1 MDTEQVE
8 EIILRNKLLLLLL
21 LLCTALIACGHK
33 TNTTTLDATL
43 PVNTEALQY
52 VKDDAPNVDVLELPN
67 GETLSFVV
75 PADYSRIDYG
85 ANVPEHLLA
94 GYADYSE
101 DEPDGVIVQWLW
113 LDRDNYAYMANPLS
127 EELDGTG
134 VVPEPEVATPFLTIN
149 GSESFLGMPVYNKL
163 NFSVLDTAY
172 VDVYLPDTFYLFGVS
187 EEGSLVLR
195 LQYDS
200 EYTKDCVD
208 FAYEVAN
215 GTATVENMPDTFE
228 YSEAYKTS
236 LDSLASSLLEY
247 TVYGDLEQI
256 P

>member
-1 MDTEQVE
+1 MEQVE
-8 EIILRNKLLLLLL
+8 EIILRTKLLLLLL
-21 LLCTALIACGHK
+21 LSCTALTACGNK
-33 TNTTTLDATL
+33 ANTTALDAAL

-52 VKDDAPNVDVLELPN
+52 VQNEAPNVDVIELPN

-85 ANVPEHLLA
+85 ANVLENLLS
-94 GYADYSE
+94 GYAAYPE
-101 DEPDGVIVQWLW
+101 DGTDGVIVQWLW
-113 LDRDNYAYMANPLS
+113 LDRDNYAYMVNPLL

-149 GSESFLGMPVYNKL
+149 GSESFLGIPVYNKL
-163 NFSVLDTAY
+163 NFSVLNTAY
-172 VDVYLPDTFYLFGVS
+172 PDVYLPDTFYLFGVS

-208 FAYEVAN
+208 FAYEVVN
-215 GTATVENMPDTFE
+215 GTATVENTPDTFE

>member
-1 MDTEQVE
+1 MKT
-8 EIILRNKLLLLLL
+8 RLLLLLL
-21 LLCTALIACGHK
+21 LSCTALTACGNK
-33 TNTTTLDATL
+33 ANTTALDATL

-52 VKDDAPNVDVLELPN
+52 VQDEAPNVDVIELPN
-67 GETLSFVV
+67 EETLSFVV
-75 PADYSRIDYG
+75 PANYSRIDYG
-85 ANVPEHLLA
+85 ANVPENLLA
-94 GYADYSE
+94 GYASYPE
-101 DEPDGVIVQWLW
+101 DGTDGVIVQWLW

-134 VVPEPEVATPFLTIN
+134 VVAEPEVATPFLTIN
-149 GSESFLGMPVYNKL
+149 GSESFLGIPVYNKL
-163 NFSVLDTAY
+163 NFSVLNTAY
-172 VDVYLPDTFYLFGVS
+172 PDVYLPDTFYLFGVS

-208 FAYEVAN
+208 FAYEVTN

>member
-1 MDTEQVE
+1 MKT
-8 EIILRNKLLLLLL
+8 RLLLLLL
-21 LLCTALIACGHK
+21 LSCTALTACGNK
-33 TNTTTLDATL
+33 ANTTALDATL
-43 PVNTEALQY
+43 PVNTEAMQY
-52 VKDDAPNVDVLELPN
+52 VQDEAPNVDVIELQN

-85 ANVPEHLLA
+85 TNIPEHLLA
-94 GYADYSE
+94 SYAAYPE
-101 DEPDGVIVQWLW
+101 DGTDGVIVQWLW

-134 VVPEPEVATPFLTIN
+134 VAAEPEVATPFLTIN
-149 GSESFLGMPVYNKL
+149 GSESLLGLPVFNKL
-163 NFSVLDTAY
+163 NLILLYYAY
-172 VDVYLPDTFYLFGVS
+172 PDVYLPDTFYLFGVS

-215 GTATVENMPDTFE
+215 GTATVENIPDTFE

>member
-1 MDTEQVE
+1 MKT
-8 EIILRNKLLLLLL
+8 KLLLLLL
-21 LLCTALIACGHK
+21 LSCTTLTACGNK
-33 TNTTTLDATL
+33 ANTTALDATL

-52 VKDDAPNVDVLELPN
+52 VQDEAPNVDVIELPN
-67 GETLSFVV
+67 EETLSFVV
-75 PADYSRIDYG
+75 PAAYSRIDYG
-85 ANVPEHLLA
+85 ANVPENLLA
-94 GYADYSE
+94 GYASYPE
-101 DEPDGVIVQWLW
+101 DGTDGVIVQWLW
-113 LDRDNYAYMANPLS
+113 LDRDNYAYMSNPLL

-134 VVPEPEVATPFLTIN
+134 VVAEPEVATPFLTIN
-149 GSESFLGMPVYNKL
+149 GSESFLGIPVYNKL
-163 NFSVLDTAY
+163 NFSVLNTAY
-172 VDVYLPDTFYLFGVS
+172 PDVYLPDTFYLFGVS

-208 FAYEVAN
+208 FAYEVTN

-236 LDSLASSLLEY
+236 LDLLASSLLEY

>member
-1 MDTEQVE
+1 MKT
-8 EIILRNKLLLLLL
+8 RLLLLLL
-21 LLCTALIACGHK
+21 LSCTALTACGNK
-33 TNTTTLDATL
+33 ANTTALDATL
-43 PVNTEALQY
+43 PVNTEAMQY
-52 VKDDAPNVDVLELPN
+52 VQDEAPNVDVIELQN

-85 ANVPEHLLA
+85 TNIPEHLLA
-94 GYADYSE
+94 SYAAYPE
-101 DEPDGVIVQWLW
+101 DGTDGVIVQWLW

-134 VVPEPEVATPFLTIN
+134 VVAEPEVATPFLTIN
-149 GSESFLGMPVYNKL
+149 GSESFLGIPVYNKKNLIVL
-163 NFSVLDTAY
+163 NFSY
-172 VDVYLPDTFYLFGVS
+172 PDVYLPDTFYLFGVS

-215 GTATVENMPDTFE
+215 GTATVENIPDTFG
-228 YSEAYKTS
+228 YSEAYRTS

>member
-1 MDTEQVE
+1 MKT
-8 EIILRNKLLLLLL
+8 RLLLLLL
-21 LLCTALIACGHK
+21 LSCTALTACGNK
-33 TNTTTLDATL
+33 ANTTALDATL
-43 PVNTEALQY
+43 PVNTEAMQY
-52 VKDDAPNVDVLELPN
+52 VQDEAPNVDVIELQN

-85 ANVPEHLLA
+85 TNIPEHLLA
-94 GYADYSE
+94 SYAAYPE
-101 DEPDGVIVQWLW
+101 DGTDGVIVQWLW

-134 VVPEPEVATPFLTIN
+134 VAAEPEVATPFLTIN
-149 GSESFLGMPVYNKL
+149 GSESFLGIPVYNKL
-163 NFSVLDTAY
+163 NLSLLKVSYT
-172 VDVYLPDTFYLFGVS
+172 DVNLPDTFYLFGVS

-215 GTATVENMPDTFE
+215 GTATVENIPDTFE

>member
-1 MDTEQVE
+1 MKT
-8 EIILRNKLLLLLL
+8 KLLLLLL
-21 LLCTALIACGHK
+21 LSCTTLTACGNK
-33 TNTTTLDATL
+33 ANTTALDATL

-52 VKDDAPNVDVLELPN
+52 VQDEAPNVDVIELPN
-67 GETLSFVV
+67 EETLSFVV

-85 ANVPEHLLA
+85 ANVPENLLA
-94 GYADYSE
+94 GYASYPE
-101 DEPDGVIVQWLW
+101 DGTYGVIVQWLW
-113 LDRDNYAYMANPLS
+113 LDRDNYVYMSNPLL

-134 VVPEPEVATPFLTIN
+134 VVAEPEVATPFLTIN
-149 GSESFLGMPVYNKL
+149 GSESFLGIPVYNKL
-163 NFSVLDTAY
+163 NFSVLNTAY
-172 VDVYLPDTFYLFGVS
+172 PDVYLPDTFYLFGVS

-208 FAYEVAN
+208 FAYEVTN

-236 LDSLASSLLEY
+236 LDLLASSLLEY
-247 TVYGDLEQI
+247 AVYGDLEQI

>member
-1 MDTEQVE
+1 MKT
-8 EIILRNKLLLLLL
+8 RLLLLLL
-21 LLCTALIACGHK
+21 LSCTALTACGNK
-33 TNTTTLDATL
+33 ANITALDATL
-43 PVNTEALQY
+43 PVNTEAMQY
-52 VKDDAPNVDVLELPN
+52 VRDEAPNVDVIELPN

-75 PADYSRIDYG
+75 PANYSRIDYG
-85 ANVPEHLLA
+85 ANVPENLLA
-94 GYADYSE
+94 GYAFYPE
-101 DEPDGVIVQWLW
+101 DGTDCVVVQWLW
-113 LDRDNYAYMANPLS
+113 LDRDNYAYMANPLL

-134 VVPEPEVATPFLTIN
+134 VVAEPEVATPFLTIN
-149 GSESFLGMPVYNKL
+149 GSESFLGIPVYNKL
-163 NFSVLDTAY
+163 NLSVLNTAY
-172 VDVYLPDTFYLFGVS
+172 PDVYLPDTFYLFGVS

-195 LQYDS
+195 LQNDS

-208 FAYEVAN
+208 FAYEATN

-236 LDSLASSLLEY
+236 LDLLASSLLEY